1 MINLQL
7 RITNYELRG
16 VKGQVALIVLVVSAV
31 GMTLGL
37 SLSKKAIVETK
48 IDTDD
53 ELLRQAFNAAESGV
67 EYYLGTGEMSYTNTE
82 GENAE
87 VTVTDFG
94 SGQEISSDGFV
105 SQNEKALFWLV
116 GHDVDGEIDYGSH
129 YGGDSV
135 EIRLKDGFAGAVA
148 VDYYYRDGGVY
159 KVKRYGYNYG
169 GQATGF
175 EDKTGDVS
183 LSLEAGTTPLL
194 IAVSPFFEG
203 SEITLLG
210 SENFPAQGE
219 EIKSVGRV
227 ADNSMGGVSQQVQVF
242 HRYEVPLFMLSAVS
256 SGGSILS
263 N

>member
-1 MINLQL
+1 MINK
-7 RITNYELRG
+7 NE
-16 VKGQVALIVLVVSAV
+16 GQVALIVLVVSAV
-31 GMTLGL
+31 VMTLGL

-67 EYYLGTGEMSYTNTE
+67 EYYLGTGEMSYTNTD

-116 GHDVDGEIDYGSH
+116 GHDIDGNINGSYYGE
-129 YGGDSV
+129 DSV

-148 VDYYYRDGGVY
+148 VDYYYLEGGTY
-159 KVKRYGYNYG
+159 KVSRYGYNYG

-175 EDKTGDVS
+175 EDKTGNIS
-183 LSLEAGTTPLL
+183 LSVDVATPLL

-203 SEITLLG
+203 SEITLVG
-210 SENFPAQGE
+210 GENFPAQGE

-227 ADNSMGGVSQQVQVF
+227 SDNSMGGVSQQVQVF
-242 HRYEVPLFMLSAVS
+242 YRYEVPLFMLSAVS